1 MSKFKFSEE
10 DILKGALRDA
20 TSGYFRKRS
29 FTDALWITSM
39 FMWLLSF
46 LVFRN
51 ENDLIY
57 YTFLL
62 GLVALLWLLRTL
74 KSLYDDINSSVFST
88 VLLMAFLN
96 ILVSWPLKFND
107 STETTFN
114 DFTYTYGDTNQWF
127 YALLVLVWLIAGSL
141 HMEFLKGEKRSY
153 YNFLLFSLR
162 GAWRIGVIV
171 ILLFHWDIVI
181 GHTDSRAVIELEAN
195 FVELILLGGL
205 TLNVVLAYFIPEQ
218 KSGAV
223 GFSNVF
229 AFSETQSARAKN
241 ALING
246 LMVIILLKMFNWLEA
261 DFWGAILLIL
271 IFYLLFTF
279 FYGARIEGPSG
290 AQFPSV
296 GGISSK
302 HFSTIPEKLKN
313 LNIETFADQ
322 AKRVEEPVEF
332 QSKQG
337 TFKASQNAVLMPL
350 IEREEQLLLEQAK
363 DETESD
369 VETVTVEEYIP
380 LLVVGD
386 GEAEIELEGNLQQTK
401 IDGMTVI
408 SVLKTDW
415 EKWSKQYPSLKKLEK
430 INFQSLGGFESLDD
444 VLNNV
449 HVLGGQM
456 KKIRDNFVTLT
467 QSMST
472 LGQGYGVTERHGFTS
487 VRLPGLRV
495 LDTKDYDIVKLP
507 GISVFDSKKFTI
519 VNISFIGLKVVEVG
533 NYTYVSLPGLTVF
546 DGPKSTEVRILGFR
560 VSEGNPIDLDK
571 IEQEMSKKLKQ
582 MDLVMDRLL
591 DNPDA
596 AAFFSLDRD
605 GSFKLGSVDKGKL
618 LLESK
623 DVSKDLARTTRAS
636 SKRVRGDHRVRR
648 HDRPSRPS
656 RSKSPSSV
664 KRVGS
669 KRSKPIREPSS
680 KPKTKPVQPP
690 KEVPARE
697 KGAIDVEY
705 QVVKPKETLTSPTYS
720 EEPEEILPEI
730 TSEERSE
737 RMNKICKLYNTIEI
751 VTLTKQLG
759 FKNRDD
765 LEEWLLDHAEDF
777 PIAIDK
783 DTIII
788 KE

>member
-10 DILKGALRDA
+10 DILKGALKEA

-29 FTDALWITSM
+29 FMDSLWITSM
-39 FMWLLSF
+39 FMWLFSF

-51 ENDLIY
+51 ANDLIY
-57 YTFLL
+57 YSFLL
-62 GLVALLWLLRTL
+62 GMVALLWLMRTL
-74 KSLYDDINSSVFST
+74 SSLYEDINASVFST

-96 ILVSWPLKFND
+96 MIVSWMLKFND
-107 STETTFN
+107 STEATIN
-114 DFTYTYGDTNQWF
+114 DYTYSFEELKQWF
-127 YALLVLVWLIAGSL
+127 YALLVMVWLIAGSL

-153 YNFLLFSLR
+153 YNFLIFTLR
-162 GAWRIGVIV
+162 GAWRIGVI
-171 ILLFHWDIVI
+171 IIILFHFDIII
-181 GHTDSRAVIELEAN
+181 GHTDSDALIKLEAEM
-195 FVELILLGGL
+195 VELVLLGGL
-205 TLNVVLAYFIPEQ
+205 ALNVTLAYFVPEQ
-218 KSGAV
+218 KAGAA
-223 GFSNVF
+223 GFSNIF

-241 ALING
+241 ALMNG

-261 DFWGAILLIL
+261 DFWGAILLLL

-279 FYGARIEGPSG
+279 FYGAKMEGPG
-290 AQFPSV
+290 GMEFPSV

-332 QSKQG
+332 KSKQG
-337 TFKASQNAVLMPL
+337 SFKVSQNAVLMPL

-363 DETESD
+363 DVTED
-369 VETVTVEEYIP
+369 EVEEVTVEEYIP

-386 GEAEIELEGNLQQTK
+386 GEAEIETEGNLQQTQ

-408 SVLKTDW
+408 SVLKSEW
-415 EKWSKQYPSLKKLEK
+415 EKWSKQYPSLKKLDK
-430 INFQSLGGFESLDD
+430 INFQSLGGFNSLDD

-456 KKIRDNFVTLT
+456 SKIRDNFVTLT

-472 LGQGYGVTERHGFTS
+472 LGQGYGITERHGFTS

-519 VNISFIGLKVVEVG
+519 VNLSFIGLKVVEVG

-560 VSEGNPIDLDK
+560 VSEGDPIDLDK

-596 AAFFSLDRD
+596 AAFFSLDRE

-648 HDRPSRPS
+648 HERPSRGTGVKGAS
-656 RSKSPSSV
+656 RV

-669 KRSKPIREPSS
+669 QRTKTRREAS
-680 KPKTKPVQPP
+680 PKKETVQPP

-697 KGAIDVEY
+697 KTAIDVEF
-705 QVVKPKETLTSPTYS
+705 QVLKPKETLTTPTYAEES
-720 EEPEEILPEI
+720 EETIPEI
-730 TSEERSE
+730 SSEERLE
-737 RMNKICKLYNTIEI
+737 RMTKICKLYNTIEI

-759 FKNRDD
+759 FKDRDD
-765 LEEWLLDHAEDF
+765 LEEWLLDNAENF
-777 PIAIDK
+777 PISIDK